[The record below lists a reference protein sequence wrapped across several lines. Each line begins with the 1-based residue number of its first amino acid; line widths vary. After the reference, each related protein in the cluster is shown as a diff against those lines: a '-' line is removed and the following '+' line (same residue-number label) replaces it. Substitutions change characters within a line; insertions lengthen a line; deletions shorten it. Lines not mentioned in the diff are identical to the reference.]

1 MSTNTFLTTKTTT
14 TSSLA
19 ATAYGNSS
27 FFFFVQDQIKGA
39 HPLYDLHRSR
49 PSSIF
54 LDMLGSRDIFV
65 DYIDTQDFK
74 IFAKLRAL
82 FPQKSINLSNLFL
95 DLFLRELD
103 NLTEY
108 SIAPEKFLEENI
120 NIFIEE
126 ISLGEYVQS
135 SEESREFAQLFM
147 AELSKQ
153 TTNISRLKEILLIIL
168 ENPMTKLDDAPA
180 DLLLPLRKGLST
192 DYNHKGLTKER
203 VEIPISD
210 WQNDYIYR
218 DLKVYDA
225 SRSRLLVVENYDGYG
240 IDFLRNFTLTNGIT
254 TENIYLEDRLDEIEL
269 PKMNPTRLKAG
280 EARIINFDLINA
292 PTGIVEV

>member
-54 LDMLGSRDIFV
+54 LDTLGSRDIFV
-65 DYIDTQDFK
+65 DYIDTQNFK

-82 FPQKSINLSNLFL
+82 FPQKSISLSNLFL

-108 SIAPEKFLEENI
+108 SIAPDKFLEENI

-126 ISLGEYVQS
+126 ISLGGYVQS

-153 TTNISRLKEILLIIL
+153 TTNISRFKEILLIIL

-218 DLKVYDA
+218 DLKVYDV

-240 IDFLRNFTLTNGIT
+240 IDFLRNSTLTNGIT
-254 TENIYLEDRLDEIEL
+254 TENIYLEDRFDEIEL

>member
-1 MSTNTFLTTKTTT
+1 MSTNIFLTTRNTT

-54 LDMLGSRDIFV
+54 LDMLGSKDIFV
-65 DYIDTQDFK
+65 DYVDNRNFK
-74 IFAKLRAL
+74 NFAKLRAL
-82 FPQKSINLSNLFL
+82 FPQKSTNLSSLFL
-95 DLFLRELD
+95 DVFLRELD

-120 NIFIEE
+120 NILIEE
-126 ISLGEYVQS
+126 VSLGKYVQTLN
-135 SEESREFAQLFM
+135 ESKEFAQQFITG
-147 AELSKQ
+147 LSSQ
-153 TTNISRLKEILLIIL
+153 ATNMSRFKEILLIIL
-168 ENPMTKLDDAPA
+168 ENPMTKLDDVPA

-225 SRSRLLVVENYDGYG
+225 SRSRFFIIENYNEYG
-240 IDFLRNFTLTNGIT
+240 IDFLRNSALTNGIT
-254 TENIYLEDRLDEIEL
+254 TENIYLEDRFDEIEL
-269 PKMNPTRLKAG
+269 PRINPTRLKAG
-280 EARIINFDLINA
+280 EARIINFDLISA